1 MGFHAIKHFKTISRH
16 RWLVMQHCV
25 KAGIP
30 LQGLVHD
37 LSKYG
42 PTEFIPGARYY
53 LGDKSPNVA
62 EREKK
67 GASLAWMHHKGRNK
81 HHFEYWIDYQIKIRR
96 PGPVRMPARYLIE
109 MFCDRVA
116 ASKVY
121 QGENYS
127 QEKPLEYLRSG
138 HAKTLMH
145 PETARVLEEWL
156 EMLAEKGEDAT
167 FAHIRSLH
175 RHVYR

>member
-1 MGFHAIKHFKTISRH
+1 M
-16 RWLVMQHCV
+16 
-25 KAGIP
+25 
-30 LQGLVHD
+30 
-37 LSKYG
+37 
-42 PTEFIPGARYY
+42 
-53 LGDKSPNVA
+53 A

>member
-1 MGFHAIKHFKTISRH
+1 MLEKIIGHFITITRH
-16 RWLVMQHCV
+16 KLLVMRECF
-25 KAGIP
+25 KIG
-30 LQGLVHD
+30 LYKQGLLHD
-37 LSKYG
+37 LSKYS
-42 PTEFIPGARYY
+42 PTEFLVGCRYY
-53 LGDKSPNVA
+53 QGNRSPNNA
-62 EREKK
+62 EREVTGISK
-67 GASLAWMHHKGRNK
+67 AWLHHKGRNK